1 MTRRLH
7 HGWESRSTRTLA
19 LLEEM
24 GLAYELVVHSFRER
38 LYTEDYR
45 KLSPAGRVPCLEDGD
60 VVIFETGAITEYLVE
75 TYPDAG
81 LGRPPGD
88 PERIEWLQWL
98 HFAETVGQH
107 LATLTQHHV
116 VMREDWMRS
125 PTVMKYETM
134 RLGRTLQVIE
144 DALADGRDYLLR
156 SGFSAVDTN
165 LGYSVYGAKFFV
177 PLDVFPHVKAYTER
191 LFARPAFVKALP
203 PPGAERLYTKDFY
216 PLPEVV
222 AP

>member
-24 GLAYELVVHSFRER
+24 GLDYELVVHSFRQK
-38 LYTEDYR
+38 LYTDDYR
-45 KLSPAGRVPCLEDGD
+45 RLSPAGRVPCLEDGP
-60 VVIFETGAITEYLVE
+60 VTIFETGAITEYLVE
-75 TYPDAG
+75 TYPEAG
-81 LGRPPGD
+81 LGRAPGS
-88 PERIEWLQWL
+88 PERVEWLQWL

-116 VMREDWMRS
+116 VMREAWMRS
-125 PTVMKYETM
+125 PTIMKYETM
-134 RLGRTLQVIE
+134 RLARTLQVIE
-144 DALADGRDYLLR
+144 DALADGRAYLLR

-177 PLDVFPHVKAYTER
+177 PLDGFPRVKAYTER
-191 LFARPAFVKALP
+191 LFARPAFQKALP
-203 PPGAERLYTKDFY
+203 PEGAERLYTQPFY

-222 AP
+222 VP